1 MLKTVITL
9 DDLKDG
15 SPLRKSLCKQF
26 EGVAVS
32 DPGTLLSGAS
42 LAASNLVLG
51 PIGSSEDLSL
61 FLQGVEGVSCPIL
74 LLIPENVALS
84 VLLPKEL
91 LIDIQELPTNLKNL
105 QQRIAFLSRVGQ
117 MIRQQHRQRIS
128 IDRQLD
134 LLYTR
139 DGLTGLYNRR
149 HLNTLLADKF
159 RNHMTPDKQMT
170 TDKDFCLLILNIDY
184 FNAINK
190 GLGFEFGDAI
200 LNELAA
206 RLTERSRKNDICFR
220 FSGEDFVILLE
231 DTDLETGHRE
241 AERLRKECTEAPFC
255 RGEKSRNLTLSGGL
269 VSLRHHR
276 PANHE
281 EFICMME
288 TALFVAK
295 AEGRNRIASFA
306 GQLKPEETGE
316 NSMTILRENLH
327 RILEKTR
334 RSAINSLRLLTRN
347 VAGSEY
353 ENHIDQ
359 LTHFVNILGQ
369 EFGLSDG
376 HLQTFQNAVTL
387 YDSLRF
393 LLHHDLLNKP
403 AHLTEWEKR
412 AMNDL
417 PIKMEQLTE
426 MFDYFSE
433 EKSVLLSHGE
443 RYDGSGYPMGLRGDE
458 IPLSSR
464 IFTLA
469 NALAA
474 MSSPRPFR
482 PQLPPTKILE
492 ELVAEA
498 GHQFDPKL
506 VFKSLNALEKHGTF
520 GLRPEFYQQ
529 LRKKF
534 HSQFPHLEI

>member
-15 SPLRKSLCKQF
+15 SPLRESLNSQF
-26 EGVAVS
+26 EDVVIS
-32 DPGTLLSGAS
+32 DPGTVLSGES
-42 LAASNLVLG
+42 LAASHLVLG
-51 PIGSSEDLSL
+51 PIGSTEDLSQ
-61 FLQGVEGVSCPIL
+61 FLQGVEGASCPIL
-74 LLIPENVALS
+74 ILVPENVALS

-117 MIRQQHRQRIS
+117 MVRQQRSQRIS
-128 IDRQLD
+128 VDRQLD

-149 HLNTLLADKF
+149 HLNTLLVDKV
-159 RNHMTPDKQMT
+159 RRQTT
-170 TDKDFCLLILNIDY
+170 TDKDFCLLVLNIDY
-184 FNAINK
+184 FNAINR

-206 RLTERSRKNDICFR
+206 RLTERSRENDICFR
-220 FSGEDFVILLE
+220 FSGEDFVVLLE
-231 DTDLETGHRE
+231 DTDLETGRDE
-241 AERLRKECTEAPFC
+241 AERLRKECTEDPFC
-255 RGEKSRNLTLSGGL
+255 RGDKSRNLTLSGGL
-269 VSLRHHR
+269 VSMFHHH

-288 TALFVAK
+288 TALFIAK

-306 GQLKPEETGE
+306 GQMKPQGTDE

-347 VAGSEY
+347 VAGPEY
-353 ENHIDQ
+353 ENHTDQ
-359 LTHFVNILGQ
+359 LAHFVNILGQ
-369 EFGLSDG
+369 ELGLSDG

-403 AHLTEWEKR
+403 AHLTEVEKR

-433 EKSVLLSHGE
+433 EKGVLLSHGE
-443 RYDGSGYPMGLRGDE
+443 RYDGSGYPMGLQGNE
-458 IPLSSR
+458 IPLASR

-492 ELVAEA
+492 ELVDEA
-498 GHQFDPKL
+498 GHQFDPEL
-506 VFKSLNALEKHGTF
+506 VFRSLTALERHGAF

-529 LRKKF
+529 LRKKL
-534 HSQFPHLEI
+534 HSQFPDVEI